1 VQRRLAALDVPS
13 ELIEMSTRGDE
24 ILDTPLAKIGGKG
37 LFIKELQ
44 RGMLQGEADLAVH
57 SMKDLPAE
65 FPASL
70 HLSVVLEREDP
81 SDAFVS
87 NSYQS
92 LDELPHGAVVGT
104 CSLRRQCQLKF
115 LRSDLV
121 MKDLRGNVNTRL
133 QKLDDGQFDAIV
145 LASAGL
151 IRLGMPDRI
160 TARIPVESMLPAC
173 GQGIVGV
180 ECKVA
185 DEATNA
191 ALAALHD
198 EDAFDRVTCERS
210 LNARLGGS
218 CTTPIASYS
227 ELEGDQLYLRAMVGM
242 PDGSVLLRSSGKA
255 PRTEAHALGNRVA
268 EKLLDDG
275 ADRIIESFQAND
287 KV

>member
-1 VQRRLAALDVPS
+1 
-13 ELIEMSTRGDE
+13 MSTRGDE

-65 FPASL
+65 FPDSL
-70 HLSVVLEREDP
+70 HLSVVLKREDP

-87 NSYQS
+87 NTYLS
-92 LDELPHGAVVGT
+92 LEELPQGAVVGT

-115 LRSDLV
+115 LRPDLV

-151 IRLGMPDRI
+151 IRLGMSDRI
-160 TARIPVESMLPAC
+160 AARMPVESMLPAC

-185 DEATNA
+185 DDATNG

-198 EDAFDRVTCERS
+198 KDAFDRVTCERS

-242 PDGSVLLRSSGKA
+242 PDGSVLLRSSGRA
-255 PRTEAHALGNRVA
+255 PRSEAHALGNQVA
-268 EKLLDDG
+268 EKLLNDG

-287 KV
+287 KA